1 MRKAIKDGRTV
12 DVWLTKTV
20 IPEIAKM
27 VQPIVVPCHEYE
39 MGHKPKHGLGW
50 LMPWHNSFMKGRY
63 AEGKGLILTWGEHF
77 HFD

>member
-50 LMPWHNSFMKGRY
+50 LMP
-63 AEGKGLILTWGEHF
+63 
-77 HFD
+77 